1 LVVGVETEVVVKVTE
16 AGPNFP
22 VSGAEVTLYGAG
34 VDLSG
39 VTDADG
45 VAKFMVKPTE
55 AGEILITAM
64 KDGYVPGKSV
74 VVVGADT
81 IAPELSVDK
90 PNSPTNKPTV
100 VITGIATDNAG
111 VPMVMVNGVEAT
123 VGADG
128 KFSAEVTLKEGENEI
143 VVVAKDKSGN
153 KTEKMVKVV
162 LDTVPPEV
170 TVNAL
175 PSPVTS
181 TKVKLSGRVEA
192 NAKVM
197 VNDKPA
203 TVAYDYW
210 EVELTLD
217 YGENLVKVVASDA
230 VGNEKKVEAT
240 VVVFKKTV
248 LELQIGNPT
257 PKVNGAYGDPL
268 EAAPFIKD
276 GRTMVP
282 LRFIAEAFGAQVEWI
297 PETKG
302 INISLELKSAVH
314 TIGLQVGNPTAIV
327 DGQVVTLDV
336 APVIVNGRT
345 FVPLRFVAEAFG
357 ASVDWNSLYQV
368 VTINFLWY

>member
-1 LVVGVETEVVVKVTE
+1 
-16 AGPNFP
+16 
-22 VSGAEVTLYGAG
+22 
-34 VDLSG
+34 
-39 VTDADG
+39 
-45 VAKFMVKPTE
+45 
-55 AGEILITAM
+55 
-64 KDGYVPGKSV
+64 
-74 VVVGADT
+74 
-81 IAPELSVDK
+81 
-90 PNSPTNKPTV
+90 
-100 VITGIATDNAG
+100 
-111 VPMVMVNGVEAT
+111 
-123 VGADG
+123 
-128 KFSAEVTLKEGENEI
+128 
-143 VVVAKDKSGN
+143 
-153 KTEKMVKVV
+153 
-162 LDTVPPEV
+162 
-170 TVNAL
+170 
-175 PSPVTS
+175 
-181 TKVKLSGRVEA
+181 
-192 NAKVM
+192 
-197 VNDKPA
+197 
-203 TVAYDYW
+203 
-210 EVELTLD
+210 
-217 YGENLVKVVASDA
+217 
-230 VGNEKKVEAT
+230 
-240 VVVFKKTV
+240 VVVFKKTT